1 MDKTLPAG
9 PLEGQMLPDLTLFK
23 HLQESCTETEVN
35 SVSTLPLQQRLSQL
49 QQSQTGTIINPP
61 DRLLYN

>member
-23 HLQESCTETEVN
+23 HLQESCAETEVN
-35 SVSTLPLQQRLSQL
+35 SISTLPMQQRLSQL
-49 QQSQTGTIINPP
+49 QQAAIV
-61 DRLLYN
+61 L